1 MCGSYDEDLLQLL
14 FTGGVRPYAA
24 GVRGVP
30 VTLAVLLVA
39 VCGWAP
45 AAVADSREGSP
56 AATTSVVAPAQD
68 LDDELAPASPWLRR
82 VAGADRYATSAAISA
97 EQFPNPAPVRSVY
110 IASGQVLA
118 DALVAGTVTDGPVLL
133 VPRCNGVPR
142 AVADEITRLD
152 PATVYVVGGPAA
164 VCTATLRAAAGT
176 RPVERIAGADRAA
189 TAAAVAAH
197 VFPTGAP
204 TVYLARGA
212 NSVDAVAGGT
222 LRDGPILLTDSTG
235 TRLPAAT
242 REAIEL
248 LHPQRVIALGGT
260 GAVSQAVLDQAAGD
274 RPSGRLAGSDRYGT
288 AIAIARHHFAGGA
301 NHVYIARGDGT
312 NYVDAVAAGV
322 LTRGPV
328 VLTRGPCDFL
338 PGGLVRYLGENQ
350 PARITALGGTAALCD
365 PMLRQA
371 RRAGTPKPNCAA
383 TLCVAL
389 TFDDGPSAHTE
400 RLLNTLA
407 ALDVPA
413 TFFVQGVNV
422 RQRPA
427 TTRRIAV
434 EGHQLENHTWD
445 HPQLNLL
452 SLSGQRSQ
460 FTRTDQ
466 AVRAAKAPAT
476 DRLRPPYGAWN
487 TNTRRLGVPLVL
499 WSVDSEDWRSQH
511 APTIR
516 SRIRSTVHN
525 GAIVLQH
532 DTLGP
537 SVDAVP
543 GIVADL
549 RARGYSFVTVD
560 ELVPTMRPGDL
571 VYRRGWVVPDG
582 QAADPLTV
590 FEIEGERFGPIWID
604 PQEMGTARDLELAD
618 LRSGDRSAPAGAD
631 PSGWTRTGP

>member
-1 MCGSYDEDLLQLL
+1 M
-14 FTGGVRPYAA
+14 
-24 GVRGVP
+24 
-30 VTLAVLLVA
+30 TLAVLLVA

-45 AAVADSREGSP
+45 ASVADSGKGSP
-56 AATTSVVAPAQD
+56 AAVTSVAAPVQN
-68 LDDELAPASPWLRR
+68 LDDDFAPASPWLRR

-142 AVADEITRLD
+142 AVAEEITRLD

-176 RPVERIAGADRAA
+176 RPVQRIAGADRAE

-197 VFPTGAP
+197 VFPAGTP

-222 LRDGPILLTDSTG
+222 LRDGPILLTDATG
-235 TRLPAAT
+235 TRLPTAT

-248 LHPQRVIALGGT
+248 LQPERVIALGGT
-260 GAVSQAVLDQAAGD
+260 GAVSDGVLAEAAGG
-274 RPSGRLAGSDRYGT
+274 RPSSRLAGSDRYGT
-288 AIAIARHHFAGGA
+288 AIAIARHQFGSGA
-301 NHVYIARGDGT
+301 NHVYIARGDGS

-328 VLTRGPCDFL
+328 VLTRGPCEFL
-338 PGGLVRYLGENQ
+338 PGALVNYLGETQ
-350 PARITALGGTAALCD
+350 PERITALGGTAALCD
-365 PMLRQA
+365 PMMRQA
-371 RRAGTPKPNCAA
+371 RRAGTPKPNCSA
-383 TLCVAL
+383 TPCVAL

-422 RQRPA
+422 PRRPA
-427 TTRRIAV
+427 TVRRVAV

-487 TNTRRLGVPLVL
+487 ANTRRLGVPLVL
-499 WSVDSEDWRSQH
+499 WSVDSEDWKSQH

-516 SRIRSTVHN
+516 AQVRNTVHN

-560 ELVPTMRPGDL
+560 ELVPNMRPGDL
-571 VYRRGWVVPDG
+571 VYRRGWVVPAG

-590 FEIEGERFGPIWID
+590 FEVDGEPFGPIWID
-604 PQEMGTARDLELAD
+604 PEEMGTARDLELAD
-618 LRSGDRSAPAGAD
+618 LRSAGS
-631 PSGWTRTGP
+631 SGSSRTGP